1 MIKVGIT
8 GQSGF
13 IGSHLFN
20 YLGLK
25 EGITLVPFEDVFFS
39 SAVKLKNFVSQ
50 CDAIVHLAA
59 MNRHE
64 DEQVLYKTNIEL
76 VKKLIR
82 ACEETGSASHILFAS
97 SIQEEKDNIYGRS
110 KREGRLLFEEWA
122 RKNSARFTGMIIPN
136 VFGPFGQPFYN
147 SVVATFCYQLTHNE
161 IPEIIVDGNLKLI
174 YINEL
179 VEEIYRGI
187 IASPEGDHIS
197 RYSVPHSYENKVSN
211 ILSIL
216 AEYKETY
223 LWEGTIPHLI
233 TPFEV
238 ALFNTFRSYISENHY
253 PVSYTQHADERGSFV
268 EIIKTNTPGQFSFST
283 TRSGITRGN
292 HFHIR
297 KLERFA
303 VIRGKAVIR
312 LRRIGTDRIIE
323 YPVDGKIP
331 SFIDIPVWHT
341 HHITNTGNG
350 ELLTLFWTNEF
361 YNPEDPDTYFEMV

>member
-1 MIKVGIT
+1 MIKIGIT

-13 IGSHLFN
+13 IGSHLYN

-25 EGITLVPFEDVFFS
+25 KDITRIPFEDDFFS
-39 SAVKLKNFVSQ
+39 SVTKLKGFVRQ

-76 VKKLIR
+76 VKKLIQ

-110 KREGRLLFEEWA
+110 KREGRILFEEWA
-122 RKNSARFTGMIIPN
+122 RKNNTRFTGMIIPN

-147 SVVATFCYQLTHNE
+147 SVVATFCYQLTHHE
-161 IPEIIVDGNLKLI
+161 TPEIIVDGNLKLI

-179 VEEIYRGI
+179 VEEICRQI
-187 IASPEGDHIS
+187 IASPNEDPIS
-197 RYSVPHSYENKVSN
+197 RYSVPYSYENKVSY

-216 AEYKETY
+216 TEYKETY
-223 LWEGTIPHLI
+223 LRKGTIPPLS
-233 TPFEV
+233 TPFEI
-238 ALFNTFRSYISENHY
+238 ALFNTFRCYIPETHY
-253 PVSYTQHADERGSFV
+253 PLVYSKHDDERGSFV
-268 EIIKTNTPGQFSFST
+268 EILKTNTPGQFSFST
-283 TRSGITRGN
+283 TRPGITRGN

-303 VIRGKAVIR
+303 VIRGRAIIQ

-323 YPVDGKIP
+323 YPVDGKKP

-341 HHITNTGNG
+341 HHITNTGND

-361 YNPEDPDTYFEMV
+361 YNPEDTDTYFEMV